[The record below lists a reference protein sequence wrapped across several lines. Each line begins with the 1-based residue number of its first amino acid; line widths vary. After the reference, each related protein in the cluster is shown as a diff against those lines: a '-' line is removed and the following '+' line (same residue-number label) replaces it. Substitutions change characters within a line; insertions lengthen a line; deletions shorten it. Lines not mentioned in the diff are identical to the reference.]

1 MPVEPVNGTMNL
13 MFCDHQY
20 IFNGNS
26 NSVSDGT
33 SSLLDCMPF
42 IGKSCQNYVTIHR
55 EMPSEQG
62 KAIQSIVFILGLR
75 HFLIACYC
83 HSSGP
88 QHQPHLCSSREA
100 QTIKMI
106 CSAISPEPQNG
117 IYLRSGVGLS
127 CIQRNL
133 DLVLTRDMRPIYMK
147 TVHKSFTAVTHWTG
161 ASPAV
166 SMSSVYT
173 IYV

>member
-1 MPVEPVNGTMNL
+1 MSFIGK
-13 MFCDHQY
+13 CHQNKGFPSRESY
-20 IFNGNS
+20 HVRI
-26 NSVSDGT
+26 T
-33 SSLLDCMPF
+33 SLVDSKPF
-42 IGKSCQNYVTIHR
+42 IGRCHQNNGKLF
-55 EMPSEQG
+55 SE
-62 KAIQSIVFILGLR
+62 LELR
-75 HFLIACYC
+75 HFLIAW
-83 HSSGP
+83 HSLGP

-106 CSAISPEPQNG
+106 CSAISPEPLNG

-133 DLVLTRDMRPIYMK
+133 DLVLTRDMRRIYMK